1 MKYSSVVISTIVFF
15 FTLVTISHAVPP
27 RQNGLQPGTKA
38 QVKAMQKQL
47 VKNAKAVLKTTKKD
61 IKISN
66 KEYRAASQ
74 SYTNAVK
81 ADQKAYEKMAF
92 GKTQKTREQ
101 GRKEVAV
108 TSRKVMETGDAMIEA
123 YQRATKALIKHGQAK
138 QNLNGIRKQGWQ
150 QFFENQ
156 RARTSVALPRLVR
169 DQGGT
174 IDSNK
179 FKQDLEKALH
189 KNAYTP
195 I

>member
-1 MKYSSVVISTIVFF
+1 MKHSSVVILTLVLFF
-15 FTLVTISHAVPP
+15 ALVTISHAVPP

-47 VKNAKAVLKTTKKD
+47 VKNAKTVLKTTKKD
-61 IKISN
+61 LKISN
-66 KEYRAASQ
+66 KDYRAA
-74 SYTNAVK
+74 T
-81 ADQKAYEKMAF
+81 KAYQNALRADEKAYNRMMY

-108 TSRKVMETGDAMIEA
+108 TSRKVLETGNAMLKA
-123 YQRATKALIKHGQAK
+123 SRRATQAQIKHGQAK

-156 RARTSVALPRLVR
+156 RKRTSVALPRLVR
-169 DQGGT
+169 GPGAT
-174 IDSNK
+174 IDNEK
-179 FKQDLEKALH
+179 FRQDLEKALH